1 MIDVVIPAAGVG
13 KRMGCNFPKQY
24 LKINGLTILE
34 ITLKKMLKLPNLCK
48 IILVLNQEDEYF
60 KELNINSEKIIT
72 TIGGKERSDSVLNGL
87 KVASTEYVLVHDAAR
102 PLVDILDIEKL
113 VKECTNDDGGILA
126 AKVADTIKKGN
137 QDLSI
142 SETVDRSSLFR
153 ALTPQYFKT
162 SLLIKAYED
171 AVLKNKA
178 LTDEASAM
186 ELLGYHPKLVLSN
199 SLNIK
204 ITEPNDLLFA
214 RLLMEK
220 ELV

>member
-34 ITLKKMLKLPNLCK
+34 ITLKKMLKLPNLGK

-60 KELNINSEKIIT
+60 KELNIYSEKIVT

-113 VKECTNDDGGILA
+113 VKDCTNDDGGILA
-126 AKVADTIKKGN
+126 AKVADTIKRGN

-162 SLLIKAYED
+162 SLLINAYED

>member
-34 ITLKKMLKLPNLCK
+34 ITLKKMLKLPNLGK

-60 KELNINSEKIIT
+60 KELNIYSEKIVT

-113 VKECTNDDGGILA
+113 VKDCTNDDGGILA
-126 AKVADTIKKGN
+126 AKVADTIKRGN

>member
-34 ITLKKMLKLPNLCK
+34 ITLKKMLKLPNLGK

>member
-126 AKVADTIKKGN
+126 AKVADTIKRGN

-162 SLLIKAYED
+162 SLLINAYED

>member
-34 ITLKKMLKLPNLCK
+34 ITLKKMLKLPNLGK

-60 KELNINSEKIIT
+60 KELNIYSEKIVT

-113 VKECTNDDGGILA
+113 VKECTNDDVGILA
-126 AKVADTIKKGN
+126 SKVADTIKKGN

>member
-34 ITLKKMLKLPNLCK
+34 ITLKKMLKLPNLGK

-60 KELNINSEKIIT
+60 KELNIYSEKIVT

-113 VKECTNDDGGILA
+113 VKDCTNDDGGILA

>member
-34 ITLKKMLKLPNLCK
+34 ITLKKMLKLPNLGK

-113 VKECTNDDGGILA
+113 VKDCTNDDGGILA
-126 AKVADTIKKGN
+126 AKVADTIKRGN

>member
-34 ITLKKMLKLPNLCK
+34 ITLKKMLKLPNLGK

-60 KELNINSEKIIT
+60 KELNIYSEKIVT

-102 PLVDILDIEKL
+102 PLVDIPDIEKL

>member
-60 KELNINSEKIIT
+60 KELNIYSEKIVT

>member
-34 ITLKKMLKLPNLCK
+34 ITLKKMLKLPNLGK

-60 KELNINSEKIIT
+60 KELNINSEKIVT

-87 KVASTEYVLVHDAAR
+87 KVASTEYVLVHDVAR

-126 AKVADTIKKGN
+126 AKVADTIKRGN

>member
-34 ITLKKMLKLPNLCK
+34 ITLKKMLKLPNLGK

-60 KELNINSEKIIT
+60 KELNIYSEKIVT

-162 SLLIKAYED
+162 SLLINAYED

-214 RLLMEK
+214 RLLLEK

>member
-1 MIDVVIPAAGVG
+1 
-13 KRMGCNFPKQY
+13 MGCNFPKQY

-34 ITLKKMLKLPNLCK
+34 ITLKKMLKLPNLGK

-60 KELNINSEKIIT
+60 KELNIYSEKIVT

-113 VKECTNDDGGILA
+113 VKDCTNDDGGILA
-126 AKVADTIKKGN
+126 AKVADTIKRGN

-162 SLLIKAYED
+162 SLLINAYED

>member
-113 VKECTNDDGGILA
+113 VKDCTNDDGGILA
-126 AKVADTIKKGN
+126 AKVADTIKRGN

>member
-113 VKECTNDDGGILA
+113 VKDCTNDDGGILA
-126 AKVADTIKKGN
+126 AKVADTIKRGN

-162 SLLIKAYED
+162 SLLINAYED

>member
-1 MIDVVIPAAGVG
+1 MVRMIDVVIPAAGVG
-13 KRMGCNFPKQY
+13 RRMGCNFPKQY

-34 ITLKKMLKLPNLCK
+34 ITLKKMLKLPNLGK

-60 KELNINSEKIIT
+60 KELNIYSEKIVT

-87 KVASTEYVLVHDAAR
+87 KVASTDYVLVHDAAR

-113 VKECTNDDGGILA
+113 VKDCTNDDGGILA

-153 ALTPQYFKT
+153 ALTPQYF
-162 SLLIKAYED
+162 
-171 AVLKNKA
+171 
-178 LTDEASAM
+178 
-186 ELLGYHPKLVLSN
+186 
-199 SLNIK
+199 
-204 ITEPNDLLFA
+204 
-214 RLLMEK
+214 
-220 ELV
+220 

>member
-34 ITLKKMLKLPNLCK
+34 ITLKKMLKLPNLGK

-60 KELNINSEKIIT
+60 KELNIYSEKIVT

-102 PLVDILDIEKL
+102 TLVDILEIEKL
-113 VKECTNDDGGILA
+113 VKDCTNDDGGILA
-126 AKVADTIKKGN
+126 AKVADTIKRGN

-162 SLLIKAYED
+162 SLLINAYED

>member
-34 ITLKKMLKLPNLCK
+34 ITLKKMLKLPNLGK

-60 KELNINSEKIIT
+60 KELNIYSEKIVT

-113 VKECTNDDGGILA
+113 VKDCTNDDGGILA

-162 SLLIKAYED
+162 SLLINAYED

>member
-34 ITLKKMLKLPNLCK
+34 ITLKKMLKLPNLGK

-60 KELNINSEKIIT
+60 KELNIYSEKIVT

-126 AKVADTIKKGN
+126 AKVADTIKRGN

>member
-34 ITLKKMLKLPNLCK
+34 ITLKKMLKLPNLGK

-60 KELNINSEKIIT
+60 KELNIYSEKIVT